1 MFQSP
6 CCVRG
11 RRRLCF
17 VPVEILPLC
26 GAVLQGARC
35 VFLSIEQPILNTQGV
50 TSQDW
55 SYLRRKPRG
64 RGKQGVRNDSF
75 RGKRHSPFVC
85 CSVSLSWNA
94 LFFGLDKLLNFW
106 TGLFELTH
114 SHHLKGPI
122 ALLAYRCDRRQSIAS
137 QRSSLKLSSPE
148 FLLGF
153 SYIGMVDNISSIL
166 YSLEVGLIS
175 PPGSKPHTSSH
186 FIGLCEMAS
195 LTTWVIPLL
204 N

>member
-1 MFQSP
+1 MFQNP
-6 CCVRG
+6 CCVSGG
-11 RRRLCF
+11 RALCF

-26 GAVLQGARC
+26 GAVLQGPRC
-35 VFLSIEQPILNTQGV
+35 FFLSIEQPILNTQGSLPKADLTWEGSPEEEESKESEMTLSEV
-50 TSQDW
+50 
-55 SYLRRKPRG
+55 RG
-64 RGKQGVRNDSF
+64 IVLL
-75 RGKRHSPFVC
+75 FV

-195 LTTWVIPLL
+195 LTTWVIPLW